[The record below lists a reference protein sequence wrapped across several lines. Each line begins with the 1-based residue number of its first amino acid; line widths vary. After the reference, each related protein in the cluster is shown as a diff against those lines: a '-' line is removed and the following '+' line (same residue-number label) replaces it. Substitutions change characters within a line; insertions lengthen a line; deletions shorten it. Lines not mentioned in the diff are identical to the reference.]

1 MPIYT
6 VHAPPAKPGFTPD
19 PERLVFVRDG
29 FYFWAFLA
37 APLWML
43 WRRLWLV
50 LMIYMAVLAV
60 VQIVLHLLAAS
71 PFVSAAT
78 GMALSLL
85 IGFEAS
91 TLRRWTLSRRRW
103 IELGIVSAP
112 NREAAERRFFESW
125 LRQNPHEMARQSPPA
140 PPPPAPS
147 SPPPG
152 SGDIIG
158 LFPEPQTRP

>member
-6 VHAPPAKPGFTPD
+6 VHAPPAEPGFTPD

-60 VQIVLHLLAAS
+60 LQIVLHLLAAS

-78 GMALSLL
+78 GLALSLL

-91 TLRRWTLSRRRW
+91 TLRRWTLNRRRW

-125 LRQNPHEMARQSPPA
+125 LRKIPHEMARQSPPA
-140 PPPPAPS
+140 PPPPAP
-147 SPPPG
+147 G

>member
-78 GMALSLL
+78 GLALSLL

-125 LRQNPHEMARQSPPA
+125 LRQIPHEMARQSPPA
-140 PPPPAPS
+140 PPPSAPPSPA
-147 SPPPG
+147 PG
-152 SGDIIG
+152 SGEIIG